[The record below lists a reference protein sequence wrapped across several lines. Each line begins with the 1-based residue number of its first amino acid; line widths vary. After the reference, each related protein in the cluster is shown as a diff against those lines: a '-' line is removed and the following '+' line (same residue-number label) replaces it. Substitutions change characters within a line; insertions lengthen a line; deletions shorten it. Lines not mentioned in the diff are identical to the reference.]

1 MKRVALLVLLVVG
14 GCRKSEP
21 PLEAGQSA
29 PDPDWLQGKW
39 ANVTATPLKGGT
51 LNVRLPIEP
60 SGLTRIHD
68 SFNEGTMTR
77 ITVGPLYET
86 LARAEDD
93 GLEPL
98 LATKWEE
105 SSDHRTLT
113 IHLKEGVRF
122 HDGHTLDANDV
133 KANIDAVMNAKLP
146 TSAFR
151 GSIDTLES
159 VSVPDAHTVIVKW
172 KSYVFLAT
180 RSLLAALPIL
190 PASALTGDFD
200 TLPIHRAPIGTGPFK
215 FETWEPG
222 VSLTYVR
229 ADDRANVDRVVFKFI
244 KDETAAMASLEKGE
258 IDLFIRL
265 TPSQWRSLEK
275 KPWAW
280 RGFQRISFEENSYA
294 WVGFNQRKP
303 LFRDVAVRRALAML
317 YPAETIERV
326 VDLGLE
332 PRTNCPYYPLG
343 PSCDASVKVI
353 PFDPKEAK
361 RLLATAGFSDSDHD
375 GVLDRDGEKFS
386 FAFLA
391 AAQSTKMQKLL
402 PIYLDTLKAAGI
414 DARIESVDVSAYMT
428 RVRAHDFDAMALS
441 WSTLDREQDAFQNF
455 HSSQRYYGSNFVGFV
470 SPEVDALLTKIRGEA
485 DDGTRHRLEREVQR
499 RVYDDQAYL
508 FLGRRP
514 SLDLARRS
522 LRGLHPSINWYD
534 LAHVWIAR

>member
-1 MKRVALLVLLVVG
+1 MRLFALFLVLLI
-14 GCRKSEP
+14 GCRKNDP
-21 PLEAGQSA
+21 PLEAGQTA
-29 PDPDWLQGKW
+29 PDPDWLEGKW
-39 ANVTATPLKGGT
+39 ANVTGNPLKGGA
-51 LNVRLPIEP
+51 LSVRLPLEP
-60 SGLTRIHD
+60 TGLTRIHD
-68 SFNEGTMTR
+68 GFNEGTMTR
-77 ITVGPLYET
+77 ITIGPLYET
-86 LARAEDD
+86 LARVADD

-98 LATKWEE
+98 LSTNWEE
-105 SSDHRTLT
+105 SADHLTLT
-113 IHLKEGVRF
+113 IHLAQGRLF

-133 KANIDAVMNAKLP
+133 KANIDAVMNHKLA

-159 VSVPDAHTVIVKW
+159 VRVTDPLTVVVKW
-172 KSYVFLAT
+172 SRYSFLAT

-190 PASALTGDFD
+190 PASALVGDFD
-200 TLPIHRAPIGTGPFK
+200 TLPVHRAPIGTGPFK
-215 FETWEPG
+215 FESWEPG

-229 ADDRANVDRVVFKFI
+229 ADDRANLDRIVFHFI

-265 TPSQWRSLEK
+265 TPTQWRSLEQ

-280 RGFQRISFEENSYA
+280 RNFQRISFEENAYS
-294 WVGFNQRKP
+294 WIGFNQRQT
-303 LFRDVAVRRALAML
+303 LFKDVAVRRALAML
-317 YPAETIERV
+317 YPAETTERV

-332 PRTNCPYYPLG
+332 PRTTCPYYSLG
-343 PSCDASVKVI
+343 PSCDPTVKVI

-361 RLLATAGFSDSDHD
+361 RLLVTAGFTDSDDD

-386 FAFLA
+386 FSFLA

-414 DARIESVDVSAYMT
+414 DARIETVDVSAYMT

-441 WSTLDREQDAFQNF
+441 WSTLDHEQDAFQNF
-455 HSSQRYYGSNFVGFV
+455 HSSQRYYGSNFVGYR
-470 SPEVDALLTKIRGEA
+470 SPEVDTLLNQIRGEP
-485 DDGTRHRLEREVQR
+485 DDARRHRLEREVQR

-534 LAHVWIAR
+534 LSHVWIAR